1 MKRLLIV
8 LLLVVLGIGG
18 LGLYR
23 GWWAVASGG
32 SGDRNLPAVSVDR
45 DKIRSD
51 EGKAKDE
58 VRHEGQKLQNQV
70 EAVKRK
76 AGE

>member
-8 LLLVVLGIGG
+8 LLLVVVGTGG

-23 GWWAVASGG
+23 GWWGVASGP
-32 SGDRNLPAVSVDR
+32 GDRNLPAVAVDR

-70 EAVKRK
+70 ESVKRK